1 MEPDSTVAVSLF
13 AIFLVVLLGP
23 FLVKKIEHNLEI
35 FLFSMGV
42 IAITVNSL
50 LLNVKEP
57 GPEGVL
63 PTWNFH
69 LIEKALVDPIEITLA
84 VLIAGLIFHYGR
96 THIHTLMQKILEK
109 IPLKIVI
116 FAIIAVLGLLSS
128 VITAIISALLLV
140 EMVNALHLNRKTMV
154 NIVIIACFAIGL
166 GAALTPIGEPLS
178 TIVIKTKLK
187 EDFFYL
193 VDLLGIYIIPGVIAF
208 GILGTFFSSEK
219 DKIKENTDM
228 DDIKANIVENVNKI
242 DVDSHDNDSE
252 SVIDVIIR
260 AIKVYVFVM
269 ALVLL
274 GTGFTPIIEWYITKL
289 SGEALYWVNMVSAI
303 LDNATLAA
311 AEVDPSMIVP
321 GLPDPAI
328 KIKSVLMG
336 LLISGGMLIPGNI
349 PNIISANKLK
359 ITSKEW
365 ARLGV
370 PLGLIVMLIY
380 FIILYAPSYI

>member
-1 MEPDSTVAVSLF
+1 MNLEFSLMVAGGLGI
-13 AIFLVVLLGP
+13 IFLIVLLGP
-23 FLVKKIEHNLEI
+23 FLVKKIEHNLEV

-42 IAITVNSL
+42 LAVTVNSFFL
-50 LLNVKEP
+50 KVSP
-57 GPEGVL
+57 GTESGAEGTL
-63 PTWNFH
+63 PNWNFH
-69 LIEKALVDPIEITLA
+69 LVERALVDPVEISLA
-84 VLIAGLIFHYGR
+84 VLFAGLIFHYGR
-96 THIHTLMQKILEK
+96 GHIRTIMQKIMTR
-109 IPLKIVI
+109 IPLKIVVFTVI
-116 FAIIAVLGLLSS
+116 VMLGLLSS
-128 VITAIISALLLV
+128 VITAIIAALFLVEIISALKLS
-140 EMVNALHLNRKTMV
+140 RKTMV
-154 NIVIIACFAIGL
+154 NLTIIACFAIGL

-193 VDLLGIYIIPGVIAF
+193 ADLLGIYIIPGVLTF
-208 GILGTFFSSEK
+208 GLIGIFFASRKEK
-219 DKIKENTDM
+219 DAAKEEVTSADDAHERIK
-228 DDIKANIVENVNKI
+228 
-242 DVDSHDNDSE
+242 DVL
-252 SVIDVIIR
+252 IR
-260 AIKVYVFVM
+260 AAKVYVFVM

-274 GTGFTPIIEWYITKL
+274 GTGFTPIIEWYVTKM

-311 AEVDPSMIVP
+311 AEIDPSMIVP

-349 PNIISANKLK
+349 PNIIAANKLG

-370 PLGLIVMLIY
+370 PLGLVAMLVY
-380 FIILYAPSYI
+380 FIILYAPNYMA

>member
-1 MEPDSTVAVSLF
+1 MYLEFSSIVAGGLF
-13 AIFLVVLLGP
+13 AIFLIVLLGP
-23 FLVKKIEHNLEI
+23 FLVKKIEHNLEV

-42 IAITVNSL
+42 IAVTVNSL
-50 LLNVKEP
+50 FLKASSNT
-57 GPEGVL
+57 GTGAEGTL
-63 PTWNFH
+63 PNWNFH
-69 LIEKALVDPIEITLA
+69 LVEKALVDPVEISLA
-84 VLIAGLIFHYGR
+84 VLFAGLIFHYGR
-96 THIHTLMQKILEK
+96 GHIRTIMQKIMTR
-109 IPLKIVI
+109 IPLKIVVFTVI
-116 FAIIAVLGLLSS
+116 VMLGLLSS
-128 VITAIISALLLV
+128 VITAIIAALFLVEIISALKLS
-140 EMVNALHLNRKTMV
+140 RKTMV
-154 NIVIIACFAIGL
+154 NLTIIACFAIGL

-193 VDLLGIYIIPGVIAF
+193 ADLLGIYIIPGVLAF
-208 GILGTFFSSEK
+208 GIIGFFFASR
-219 DKIKENTDM
+219 KEMEGAKEDLTSTDESHES
-228 DDIKANIVENVNKI
+228 IR
-242 DVDSHDNDSE
+242 DVL
-252 SVIDVIIR
+252 IR
-260 AIKVYVFVM
+260 ATKVYVFVM

-274 GTGFTPIIEWYITKL
+274 GTGFTPIIEWYVTKM

-349 PNIISANKLK
+349 PNIIAANKLG

-365 ARLGV
+365 AKLGV
-370 PLGLIVMLIY
+370 PLGLVAMLVY
-380 FIILYAPSYI
+380 FIILYAPNYMA